1 MRFKIC
7 QIVAG
12 IIVISQF
19 HEFFQFD
26 FWRVFAMW
34 PNCGA
39 HCTKVD
45 SLKFSCILPWNETLL
60 FILCC
65 SKSPKGRRDCL
76 RLQDTHCSKMF
87 VFVKSHN
94 ICFDYP
100 IFRFRFLVIFGYE
113 VTKIQ
118 KYYMIFVYIL
128 QAKMGKMEKI
138 TQLKRPK
145 YQKMKLWKWHKPNV
159 NLKSHSNFSDEKRL
173 SPILSE

>member
-1 MRFKIC
+1 MN
-7 QIVAG
+7 
-12 IIVISQF
+12 QF
-19 HEFFQFD
+19 HEFFKSN
-26 FWRVFAMW
+26 FWRIFAIW
-34 PNCGA
+34 PNCAA

-113 VTKIQ
+113 VTKILHNLCLH
-118 KYYMIFVYIL
+118 L
-128 QAKMGKMEKI
+128 QGKMEKNRKKI
-138 TQLKRPK
+138 MQLKCPK
-145 YQKMKLWKWHKPNV
+145 YQNPKDENMGWTKLSSQNGMV
-159 NLKSHSNFSDEKRL
+159 LGL
-173 SPILSE
+173 